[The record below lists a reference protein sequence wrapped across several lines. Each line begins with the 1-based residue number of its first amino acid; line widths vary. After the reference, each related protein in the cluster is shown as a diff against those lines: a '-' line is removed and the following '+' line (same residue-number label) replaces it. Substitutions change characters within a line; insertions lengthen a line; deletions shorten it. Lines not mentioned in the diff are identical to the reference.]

1 MRKLATIEEVQS
13 LEPILDADRIELA
26 KIRGWNVVVQ
36 KGLYEVGDQVVYFEI
51 DSMLDIEMPQFQFL
65 AERGVRTDADGFK
78 GHVVKTMR
86 LRGQYSQGLAI
97 PVSEF
102 ELSGSSAGD
111 DVTGLLGV
119 RKWEPPIPASLSG
132 QVRGKLPSWVHKTD
146 SERIQNCE
154 YLFPLEDVV
163 ATEKVDG
170 SSATYSLHQEEGFHV
185 CSRNLSLYRTDGNTF
200 WNVAD
205 RLDIENLLQG
215 YLSDSGTLTVTVQ
228 GELFGEGI
236 QSNRLGVKGH
246 RFAAFNFEVDGI
258 PQDIPPE
265 FEAVPKIDSKP
276 PASLSEALEAVD
288 GMMSHIN
295 PKRLAEGLVWRLRD
309 NQPFHDGNRTVK
321 AISNKYLL
329 KEKE

>member
-13 LEPILDADRIELA
+13 LEPIPDADRIELA

-36 KGLYEVGDQVVYFEI
+36 KGLYEVGDRVVYFEI

-65 AERGVRTDADGFK
+65 SERGVRTDADGFK

-97 PVSEF
+97 PISEF
-102 ELSGSSAGD
+102 DLSGPVGG
-111 DVTGLLGV
+111 DVTDLLGV

-132 QVRGKLPSWVHKTD
+132 RVRGRLPSWVHKTD

-154 YLFPLEDVV
+154 YLFPLENVV
-163 ATEKVDG
+163 ATEKIDG

-185 CSRNLSLYRTDGNTF
+185 CSRNLSLYRTEGNTF
-200 WNVAD
+200 WNMAD
-205 RLDIENLLQG
+205 RLDIEKVLHG
-215 YLSDSGTLTVTVQ
+215 YLKDSNALTVTVQ

-258 PQDIPPE
+258 PQDIPSE
-265 FEAVPKIDSKP
+265 FEAVPRIDSKP
-276 PASLSEALEAVD
+276 PTSLSEALEGVD

-309 NQPFHDGNRTVK
+309 NQPFPDGNRTVK

-329 KEKE
+329 KETK